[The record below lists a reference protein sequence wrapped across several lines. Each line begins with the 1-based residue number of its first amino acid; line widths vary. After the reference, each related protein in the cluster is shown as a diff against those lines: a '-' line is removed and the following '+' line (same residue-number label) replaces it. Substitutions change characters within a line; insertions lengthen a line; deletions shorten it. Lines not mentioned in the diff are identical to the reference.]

1 MSNKQQ
7 LQYFQR
13 RKGFQAIQDYYQGS
27 CKQVNTRI
35 SAIITKQVPFNKV
48 NLQNENNQ
56 QRTLAV
62 LLLTYLLNLTP
73 IPIIVPV
80 SLIIMPADTRT
91 GAARP
96 NIRVTVLRGLGN
108 LDGDNVASNSPSGKQ
123 RMRLLRRDDKTMI
136 YRKIHLPRVINIII
150 G

>member
-1 MSNKQQ
+1 M
-7 LQYFQR
+7 
-13 RKGFQAIQDYYQGS
+13 
-27 CKQVNTRI
+27 
-35 SAIITKQVPFNKV
+35 
-48 NLQNENNQ
+48 
-56 QRTLAV
+56 
-62 LLLTYLLNLTP
+62 
-73 IPIIVPV
+73 PV